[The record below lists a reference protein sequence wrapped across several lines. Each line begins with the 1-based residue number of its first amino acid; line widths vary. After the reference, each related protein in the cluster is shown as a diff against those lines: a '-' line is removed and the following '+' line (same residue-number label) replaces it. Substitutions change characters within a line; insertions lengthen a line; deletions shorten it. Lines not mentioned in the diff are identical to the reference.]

1 MKQETTQTSS
11 LSAVHTSQILAKH
24 HFDPNRLVGIL
35 VDLQSLV
42 PLNCIAPETV
52 QLIGKK
58 LGLQERQIY
67 DTLASFA
74 AF

>member
-35 VDLQSLV
+35 VDLQSIV
-42 PLNCIAPETV
+42 PLNCLPRETV
-52 QLIGKK
+52 QLVGKK
-58 LGLQERQIY
+58 LGLGETQVY
-67 DTLASFA
+67 DTLT
-74 AF
+74 AFTAF